1 MKVISLHFS
10 LLHCFSDT
18 HESGMNISYVMEDK
32 LEDKL
37 EAQLEDL
44 VNGQNLEDVIDI
56 TENAI
61 VEDISEGINIDGV
74 GISSKNGND
83 FFISMIR
90 KKIQIQFFQIKQ
102 QKRKQISTIIMR
114 LQQQNS
120 FLIHLKSKL
129 FPRI

>member
-1 MKVISLHFS
+1 MIFFFVKVISLHFS

-18 HESGMNISYVMEDK
+18 HKSGMNISYVMEDK

-74 GISSKNGND
+74 GISNKNGKKNCYL
-83 FFISMIR
+83 FLFCKKKNQSNLSRSNNR
-90 KKIQIQFFQIKQ
+90 KES
-102 QKRKQISTIIMR
+102 R
-114 LQQQNS
+114 
-120 FLIHLKSKL
+120 FL
-129 FPRI
+129 R

>member
-1 MKVISLHFS
+1 MIFFFVKVISLHFS

-18 HESGMNISYVMEDK
+18 HKSGMNISYVMEDK

-74 GISSKNGND
+74 GISNKNGKTFVKSSND
-83 FFISMIR
+83 LSIILVFRVFPLLFR
-90 KKIQIQFFQIKQ
+90 LD
-102 QKRKQISTIIMR
+102 STK
-114 LQQQNS
+114 
-120 FLIHLKSKL
+120 HEK
-129 FPRI
+129 

>member
-1 MKVISLHFS
+1 
-10 LLHCFSDT
+10 
-18 HESGMNISYVMEDK
+18 MNISYVMEDK

-74 GISSKNGND
+74 GISNKNGKT
-83 FFISMIR
+83 FVTYFTFAKKKKPFQFI
-90 KKIQIQFFQIKQ
+90 QIKQ

-114 LQQQNS
+114 LQQRNLL
-120 FLIHLKSKL
+120 LIHLKSKL